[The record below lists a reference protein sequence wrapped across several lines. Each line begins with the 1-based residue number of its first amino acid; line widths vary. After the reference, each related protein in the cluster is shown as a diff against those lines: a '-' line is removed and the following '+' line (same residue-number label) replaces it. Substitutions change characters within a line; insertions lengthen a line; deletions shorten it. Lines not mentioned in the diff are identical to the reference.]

1 MNKIYDNG
9 ALMLGNVQD
18 LIMEIEREIKKDIDM
33 LGADMEELIKDLKEL
48 RDIDCEMV
56 VCINYD
62 NGMSY
67 SIDYWSSND
76 IINKESEE
84 NSMQLKDISYEELLG
99 AIEDYISDNYDYEL
113 CEDFGNELQYTLK
126 NGKHINIYIN
136 VESEE
141 E

>member
-18 LIMEIEREIKKDIDM
+18 LTMEIEREIKEDIDM
-33 LGADMEELIKDLKEL
+33 FCADMEEIIKDLKEL
-48 RDIDCEMV
+48 RDIDCKMV

-62 NGMSY
+62 NGMGY

-84 NSMQLKDISYEELLG
+84 K
-99 AIEDYISDNYDYEL
+99 
-113 CEDFGNELQYTLK
+113 
-126 NGKHINIYIN
+126 
-136 VESEE
+136 
-141 E
+141 

>member
-18 LIMEIEREIKKDIDM
+18 LIMEIEREIKEDIDM
-33 LGADMEELIKDLKEL
+33 LGADMEDILKELKEL

-76 IINKESEE
+76 IINKESE
-84 NSMQLKDISYEELLG
+84 
-99 AIEDYISDNYDYEL
+99 SD
-113 CEDFGNELQYTLK
+113 K
-126 NGKHINIYIN
+126 
-136 VESEE
+136 
-141 E
+141 

>member
-1 MNKIYDNG
+1 MKNIYDNG

-18 LIMEIEREIKKDIDM
+18 LIMEIEKELKNGADM
-33 LGADMEELIKDLKEL
+33 FYIDMEELIKDLKEL

-84 NSMQLKDISYEELLG
+84 G
-99 AIEDYISDNYDYEL
+99 
-113 CEDFGNELQYTLK
+113 
-126 NGKHINIYIN
+126 
-136 VESEE
+136 
-141 E
+141 

>member
-1 MNKIYDNG
+1 MKNIYDNG

-18 LIMEIEREIKKDIDM
+18 LIMEIEREIKEDIDM
-33 LGADMEELIKDLKEL
+33 FCADMEEIIKDLKEL

-62 NGMSY
+62 NGMGY

-84 NSMQLKDISYEELLG
+84 K
-99 AIEDYISDNYDYEL
+99 
-113 CEDFGNELQYTLK
+113 
-126 NGKHINIYIN
+126 
-136 VESEE
+136 
-141 E
+141 

>member
-1 MNKIYDNG
+1 MKNIYDNG

-18 LIMEIEREIKKDIDM
+18 LIMEIEREIKEDIDM

-67 SIDYWSSND
+67 SIDYWSS
-76 IINKESEE
+76 
-84 NSMQLKDISYEELLG
+84 KDIVKKGGE
-99 AIEDYISDNYDYEL
+99 
-113 CEDFGNELQYTLK
+113 K
-126 NGKHINIYIN
+126 
-136 VESEE
+136 
-141 E
+141 

>member
-18 LIMEIEREIKKDIDM
+18 LIMEIEREIKEDIDM
-33 LGADMEELIKDLKEL
+33 LGADMEDILKELKEL

-76 IINKESEE
+76 IINKESE
-84 NSMQLKDISYEELLG
+84 
-99 AIEDYISDNYDYEL
+99 
-113 CEDFGNELQYTLK
+113 
-126 NGKHINIYIN
+126 
-136 VESEE
+136 SEK
-141 E
+141 

>member
-1 MNKIYDNG
+1 MKNIYDNG

-18 LIMEIEREIKKDIDM
+18 LIMEIEREIKEDIDM
-33 LGADMEELIKDLKEL
+33 LGADMEDILKELKEL

-76 IINKESEE
+76 IINKESE
-84 NSMQLKDISYEELLG
+84 
-99 AIEDYISDNYDYEL
+99 
-113 CEDFGNELQYTLK
+113 
-126 NGKHINIYIN
+126 
-136 VESEE
+136 SEK
-141 E
+141 

>member
-18 LIMEIEREIKKDIDM
+18 LIMEIEREIKQDIDM
-33 LGADMEELIKDLKEL
+33 FCADMEDILKDLKEL
-48 RDIDCEMV
+48 RDIDYEMV

-62 NGMSY
+62 NGMGY

-84 NSMQLKDISYEELLG
+84 LLC
-99 AIEDYISDNYDYEL
+99 N
-113 CEDFGNELQYTLK
+113 
-126 NGKHINIYIN
+126 
-136 VESEE
+136 
-141 E
+141 